1 MFLLEDRKQPLSFL
15 TSMKSTVKLFITIDT
30 KVRVLAPP
38 QFENYSKNNE
48 AFSRTGEVRGRWRLY
63 YRN

>member
-15 TSMKSTVKLFITIDT
+15 TSMKSTVKLFIMIDT

-48 AFSRTGEVRGRWRLY
+48 AFSRTGEVR
-63 YRN
+63 